1 MRNLLI
7 LILGAA
13 VVWLLIERNRLTDE
27 ANAAVAQIAEK
38 DKELAEMRALV
49 PGTRTIIQPGGTRT
63 IIRDNPGKS
72 SWLNEHLEKG
82 AKALDPKAR

>member
-13 VVWLLIERNRLTDE
+13 VIWLLIERSRLSDE
-27 ANAAVAQIAEK
+27 LSAAVTQVDAKE
-38 DKELAEMRALV
+38 KELAELREAV
-49 PGTRTIIQPGGTRT
+49 PGTRTIVQPGGTRT
-63 IIRDNPGKS
+63 IIRETRGKG

-82 AKALDPKAR
+82 AKALDPKTR